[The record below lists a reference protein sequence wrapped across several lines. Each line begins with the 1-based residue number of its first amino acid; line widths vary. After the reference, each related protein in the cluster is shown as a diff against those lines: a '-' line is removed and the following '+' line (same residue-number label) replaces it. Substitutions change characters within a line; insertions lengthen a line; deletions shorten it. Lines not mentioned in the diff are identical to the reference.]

1 MLRVDTYISVIGV
14 ITYLC
19 SENVHSGNEAGLF
32 VSGMS
37 PSDYFQP
44 FIDWADGFG
53 LLGLA
58 LVSASEAALQPIPPD
73 VLVIPMV
80 VEADSFLSISIIVL
94 VATFSSVFGAFI
106 GYAIGYYGGIPI
118 LGKFVSQTN
127 INRLNSL
134 TEKYGA
140 TGVFI
145 AAVSPIPYKALA
157 WIAGAGRMD
166 LRLFALAG
174 FFGRSI
180 RFGSIGILIGVYG
193 ESVKSSLT
201 WLNFSI
207 MAIICIIIFIP
218 LINWWNSLDVEIS
231 Q

>member
-1 MLRVDTYISVIGV
+1 MWRVATHISAIGV

-19 SENVHSGNEAGLF
+19 SENVHPRNETGHF
-32 VSGMS
+32 VSGIAL
-37 PSDYFQP
+37 SDFFQP

-58 LVSASEAALQPIPPD
+58 LVSASEAAFQPIPPD

-80 VEADSFLSISIIVL
+80 VEADNMFAISLIVL
-94 VATFSSVFGAFI
+94 VATLSSVCGAFI

-118 LGKFVSQTN
+118 LERFISSSN
-127 INRLNSL
+127 INRLNNL
-134 TEKYGA
+134 IEKYGA
-140 TGVFI
+140 AGVFI

-157 WIAGAGRMD
+157 WIAGAGQMD

-174 FFGRSI
+174 IFGRGI
-180 RFGSIGILIGVYG
+180 RFGSVGVLIGIYG
-193 ESVKSSLT
+193 ESVKSSLNWQT
-201 WLNFSI
+201 FTFMS
-207 MAIICIIIFIP
+207 IICIILLIP
-218 LINWWNSLDVEIS
+218 LINWWNGLNIEES